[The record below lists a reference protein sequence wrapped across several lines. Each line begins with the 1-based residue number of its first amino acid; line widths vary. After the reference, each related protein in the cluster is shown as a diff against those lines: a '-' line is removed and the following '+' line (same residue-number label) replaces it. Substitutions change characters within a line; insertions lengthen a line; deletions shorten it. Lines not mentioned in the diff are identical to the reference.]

1 MTIRV
6 GRLHNRL
13 RSSAADK
20 LPLSADAASSGSIGE
35 SDKRKHHYYL
45 SPMQIFSVTALLA
58 LFTLGVQNH
67 EPARDELK
75 TPIRSNNDFD
85 VEAASSP
92 NDEEVAYSL
101 TSNEKILGVD
111 KLLHG
116 SSVKIGEHETI
127 LATLMGSLIRES
139 RSGLVD
145 LIPSEGYFLDAGMQ
159 FGEFGAHMAVNAPER
174 EVMMLDPSPNNVRDA
189 KKRYSVLKNV
199 HILQGGLGDKVGTMK
214 ARDQSFQMET
224 GAEFPL
230 YTLDSLFYEK
240 GRKLA
245 FAHLD
250 VEGLELDVLKGAVQ
264 TIRQSKPIFTTEVR
278 VHKDVAYTDAL
289 MDFIF
294 DLGYDSY
301 VINEVCGYPHMDY
314 RNLLNIPRSKSLD
327 LIRSDTINLLD
338 ATNSITRLPVRKEGQ
353 KTIFDLVMPCCALGG
368 ECCPGDDINDKSC
381 CSEGLVLKWLD
392 ENKPDVNLNYYTWKK
407 ARLSF
412 ETFHY
417 RLGQRGKVKPQ

>member
-1 MTIRV
+1 
-6 GRLHNRL
+6 
-13 RSSAADK
+13 
-20 LPLSADAASSGSIGE
+20 
-35 SDKRKHHYYL
+35 
-45 SPMQIFSVTALLA
+45 
-58 LFTLGVQNH
+58 
-67 EPARDELK
+67 
-75 TPIRSNNDFD
+75 
-85 VEAASSP
+85 
-92 NDEEVAYSL
+92 
-101 TSNEKILGVD
+101 
-111 KLLHG
+111 
-116 SSVKIGEHETI
+116 
-127 LATLMGSLIRES
+127 
-139 RSGLVD
+139 
-145 LIPSEGYFLDAGMQ
+145 MQ

-392 ENKPDVNLNYYTWKK
+392 QNKPDVNLNYYTWKK

-417 RLGQRGKVKPQ
+417 RLRQRGKVKPQ